1 LPRPSIRI
9 ACDTPRPNERGIA
22 LLIVLWMLALLALV
36 IAGFTL
42 TSHTDI
48 QLGRNQVDSARARAL
63 ADAGVARAVI
73 GLNEPDAAHR
83 WLADGRPYDWRFGGG
98 DVAISIQ
105 DEGGKI
111 NLNAASE
118 EVLKSAFAYIGAADD
133 LGASLAQAIVDRRAP
148 TSLEEPATNGPAFA
162 VMEDFETLPGM
173 TPQIY
178 YRIAPLVTVYG
189 QSELV
194 DMLTASRDVLLA
206 LPDADPNEI
215 DEFLAARATQGTPDA
230 EPLPA
235 PLSVRRYLTQGSSG
249 TVTIR
254 ARATTDT
261 GAVFIRDATIRLQ
274 GDAAHPFI
282 TQAWRQEIALP

>member
-1 LPRPSIRI
+1 
-9 ACDTPRPNERGIA
+9 
-22 LLIVLWMLALLALV
+22 
-36 IAGFTL
+36 
-42 TSHTDI
+42 
-48 QLGRNQVDSARARAL
+48 
-63 ADAGVARAVI
+63 
-73 GLNEPDAAHR
+73 LNEPETARR
-83 WLADGRPYDWRFGGG
+83 WLADGRTYDWRFGGG
-98 DVAISIQ
+98 DVAISIE

-118 EVLKSAFAYIGAADD
+118 DVLKSAFAYVGAADD
-133 LGASLAQAIVDRRAP
+133 RGASLAQAIVDRRAP
-148 TSLEEPATNGPAFA
+148 MTLEEPPTRGPAFA

-189 QSELV
+189 QSELI

-206 LPDADPNEI
+206 LPDADTNEI

-230 EPLPA
+230 QPLPA
-235 PLSVRRYLTQGSSG
+235 PLSVRRYLMQGSSG
-249 TVTIR
+249 TVTVR

-274 GDAAHPFI
+274 GDAAHPFV